1 MVFFLDA
8 VAFFFMASNGF
19 IGFKRGFIEELGR
32 FLGLLFS
39 SMIAL
44 NLYISIGTILAG
56 ILPVDPWAVF
66 ILCFITIFLVALF
79 CMRLMTK
86 LIHFMFLS
94 SNTKLVNKILG
105 SFFGFTK
112 GALLVMIFFWVFELM
127 PNSNFG
133 VVVINNSVAAKKM
146 VDIRKNIISI
156 FNWNDP
162 VMRGESAINDFLKK
176 MDAQNE

>member
-1 MVFFLDA
+1 
-8 VAFFFMASNGF
+8 
-19 IGFKRGFIEELGR
+19 
-32 FLGLLFS
+32 
-39 SMIAL
+39 
-44 NLYISIGTILAG
+44 
-56 ILPVDPWAVF
+56 
-66 ILCFITIFLVALF
+66 
-79 CMRLMTK
+79 MRLMTK

-105 SFFGFTK
+105 SFFGFIK

-162 VMRGESAINDFLKK
+162 VMRGESTINDFLKK

>member
-1 MVFFLDA
+1 
-8 VAFFFMASNGF
+8 
-19 IGFKRGFIEELGR
+19 
-32 FLGLLFS
+32 
-39 SMIAL
+39 
-44 NLYISIGTILAG
+44 
-56 ILPVDPWAVF
+56 
-66 ILCFITIFLVALF
+66 
-79 CMRLMTK
+79 
-86 LIHFMFLS
+86 MFLS

-105 SFFGFTK
+105 SFFGFAK

-176 MDAQNE
+176 MDDQNE

>member
-8 VAFFFMASNGF
+8 IAFFFMVSNGF

-44 NLYISIGTILAG
+44 NLYISAGTILAG

-66 ILCFITIFLVALF
+66 ILCFITIFLIALF
-79 CMRLMTK
+79 CMRLITK

-94 SNTKLVNKILG
+94 SLSLIH
-105 SFFGFTK
+105 
-112 GALLVMIFFWVFELM
+112 I
-127 PNSNFG
+127 
-133 VVVINNSVAAKKM
+133 
-146 VDIRKNIISI
+146 
-156 FNWNDP
+156 
-162 VMRGESAINDFLKK
+162 
-176 MDAQNE
+176 